1 MRLAIP
7 SAPRAVRLSQVP
19 GAVRRLCL
27 VAALSAALVLALALS
42 TRSLGRYLSREGDF
56 FRAAV
61 EVEGR
66 VVSVSLPPKD
76 RRDGARGS
84 LHVLYTFDERERS
97 ASGVM
102 VPAEWGEGVG
112 QGAVVQLLVDPKD
125 PDHPREA
132 RFAREGAQVTAL
144 LPYGVGVG
152 LLVGG
157 LLMALELRRA
167 VRRELQPLR
176 RGMLVWLT
184 PKAKLS
190 ASRDETVFEASYYQQ
205 DVLHEV
211 RARARP
217 GRAPVKNG
225 EKLLAAVV
233 PSQPTWVRVID
244 EDLAKS
250 LGWFIN

>member
-1 MRLAIP
+1 VKLAIP

-19 GAVRRLCL
+19 GAVRRLVL
-27 VAALSAALVLALALS
+27 VVAVALLVVLALALG
-42 TRSLGRYLSREGDF
+42 TRALSRYLLRERGF
-56 FRAAV
+56 FESSV

-76 RRDGARGS
+76 QRDGALGS
-84 LHVLYTFDERERS
+84 LHVLYTFDEKERS
-97 ASGVM
+97 ASGVT

-132 RFAREGAQVTAL
+132 NFARGNAQVTAL
-144 LPYGVGVG
+144 LPFGVG
-152 LLVGG
+152 LGVLLGVLLVV
-157 LLMALELRRA
+157 LELRRA
-167 VRRELQPLR
+167 LRRELQPLR

-184 PKAKLS
+184 PKAPLS
-190 ASRDETVFEASYYQQ
+190 DSREETVFDAGYYQQ
-205 DVLHEV
+205 DVFHEV

-225 EKLLAAVV
+225 GKLLAAVV

-250 LGWFIN
+250 LGWFVD